1 MKKITITS
9 AIIISGMMGFS
20 AAAQTSQN
28 DAALKALF
36 DQANYWHEK
45 AHNDRA
51 NESLNKVLMVD
62 PNNTQAL
69 YLMSLWA
76 QQNGNLQEASQ
87 WRTRLAKTDPNSS
100 LLQALDNA
108 KQIEKIPAGT
118 LALAR
123 QQARSGNIPAA
134 MATWHTLFSGDTPPP
149 GLAAE
154 YYLTKGSDK
163 ATYSEAVAD
172 LQRFTAQNP
181 DDVSARVALGKMLTW
196 REGTRRDGISMLEQT
211 ATGSKDA
218 DDGLRQA
225 LLWLSP
231 AANDAQS
238 YETFIQRHPQD
249 KEVQAHYRNT
259 LGDAAKTEGFNALNS
274 GDNAQAK
281 SQFEQALQSNP
292 EDADALAGMGYL
304 AQRSGDYQAA
314 SQYLSRSASL
324 GGDASAQRKKQADD
338 AAFFGQLSQ
347 AQQAFKAGNISQ
359 ALALSAPLTQG
370 GGDQAISAKLF
381 RADVLRQS
389 KDYPQA
395 EQAFRDIIS
404 LQPQNAQAREN
415 LYYVLKEQ
423 NKTAEADAVLRTLPA
438 TVQARL
444 QPRVV
449 TGLPSDPI
457 RQQGERLAAAGNTT
471 EAIAT
476 LRQGVTR
483 YPNDP
488 WMRLSLA
495 RLLQKSGY
503 DGEAATIMQPAS
515 RVGADTNALYASALF
530 ASENGS
536 WPQAQSLLSRI
547 PASSQSAQMRELSQ
561 RVNYNLNITTAENYL
576 AQGNT
581 VAAANTLKALASRP
595 PQSPIDAGKLA
606 KLLAR
611 SGDVSGAVAVVRS
624 NMQKGVQGNAGDYAD
639 QIAVLNQAGLTSE
652 AQRFI
657 SDPALQARST
667 PTQLADARI
676 GYVINEADALR
687 EQGNYAAAYD
697 KLIGALQNDPKNTD
711 LMFAMARLYQSG
723 KMNKEAGVVYDYLMT
738 HDSADQDARVG
749 AIDVA
754 LAENNI
760 ERAKQLSIGLKANQS
775 PERLFLLA
783 RLAEATG
790 NHQQAMTYLRSAR
803 ARLLGMQVGG
813 SDSTPMAGGLLLAD
827 NPFIGNSPTGSLPVT
842 HAMPWQVTQK
852 AADPGTV
859 LPGIMRTDLPQDTA
873 QNRMLRQVDDM
884 MKDLD
889 QTTGMWVQGGINVR
903 GRDGESGTSKLTEAR
918 APISWSAVPFGESR
932 FEFTATPVVLNSG
945 NASGD
950 AWRRYGSNPLSNA
963 ASNMLTTVK
972 SEQKAIATATA
983 TMTDVQREEYFA
995 ANPGAKALLEM
1006 KPLDNNDFNLTSAD
1020 GLDSLRNLLGYDEG
1034 RVAQYLEASNLK
1046 PNVNQPGDAST
1057 DSKNASGVELS
1068 MALTGDNYRADI
1080 GTTPLGQDLNTLV
1093 GGIRWA
1099 PKLTDYLSLIL
1110 TAERRAVKDSLLSY
1124 VGLVDSY
1131 SGKTWGRVTKNGGSL
1146 QLSYDDG
1153 DAGFYAGGGGY
1164 SYTGENVAS
1173 NTSVNAG
1180 AGVYLRPYHDN
1191 YRQLQTGLSLSW
1203 MNYSKD
1209 LSYFTFGQGGYFS
1222 PQNYISIAFPVEY
1235 SQTFNNWKAK
1245 LGGSLGYQSY
1255 TQDGSDYFPT
1265 NKVWQDTLAG
1275 AVQGGFAK
1283 EAHHNGAT
1291 QNGMGYS
1298 MRAGL
1303 DYNLNKDMIIG
1314 GEVGY
1319 DTFGSYNESTAGVY
1333 FRYMLGRN

>member
-9 AIIISGMMGFS
+9 AILISGMMSFS
-20 AAAQTSQN
+20 TAAQTSQN

-87 WRTRLAKTDPNSS
+87 WRTRLAKTDPNSP

-108 KQIEKIPAGT
+108 KQLEQVPPGS

-154 YYLTKGSDK
+154 YYLTKGSDN
-163 ATYSEAVAD
+163 ASYPQAVAE

-181 DDVSARVALGKMLTW
+181 GDISARVALGKMLTW
-196 REGTRRDGISMLEQT
+196 REGTRRDGISLLEQT
-211 ATGSKDA
+211 ASGNKEA
-218 DDGLRQA
+218 DDSLRQA
-225 LLWLSP
+225 LLWLAPTTS
-231 AANDAQS
+231 DTQS

-274 GDNAQAK
+274 GDNTQAQR
-281 SQFEQALQSNP
+281 QFEQVLQSNP

-324 GGDASAQRKKQADD
+324 GGEASAERKKQADD

-347 AQQAFKAGNISQ
+347 AQQAFKAGNVSQ
-359 ALALSAPLTQG
+359 ALALSAPLAQAG
-370 GGDQAISAKLF
+370 GEQAISAKLF

-395 EQAFRDIIS
+395 EQTLREIVN

-423 NKTAEADAVLRTLPA
+423 NKSTEAETVLRTLPA
-438 TVQARL
+438 TLQARL

-457 RQQGERLAAAGNTT
+457 RQQAERLAAAGNTT
-471 EAIAT
+471 DAIAT
-476 LRQGVTR
+476 LRQGVAR

-495 RLLQKSGY
+495 RLLQKTGY

-515 RVGADTNALYASALF
+515 RVGAESNSLYAAALF

-536 WPQAQSLLSRI
+536 WPQAQGLLSRI
-547 PASSQSAQMRELSQ
+547 PAAAQSAQMRELSQ
-561 RVNYNLNITTAENYL
+561 RVNYNLNIATAENYL
-576 AQGNT
+576 AQGNA
-581 VAAANTLKALASRP
+581 VAAANTLKALASRS
-595 PQSPIDAGKLA
+595 PQSPVDAGKLA
-606 KLLAR
+606 RLLAK
-611 SGDVSGAVAVVRS
+611 SGDLNGAVAVVRG
-624 NMQKGVQGNAGDYAD
+624 NMQQGVQGNAGDYAD
-639 QIAVLNQAGLTSE
+639 QIAVLNEAGLTSE
-652 AQRFI
+652 AQRFV

-667 PTQLADARI
+667 PTQLANVRN
-676 GYVINEADALR
+676 GYIVNEVDTLR

-697 KLIGALQNDPKNTD
+697 KLIHALQSDPQNTD

-738 HDSADQDARVG
+738 RDTANQEARVG
-749 AIDVA
+749 AINVA
-754 LAENNI
+754 LAESDI
-760 ERAKQLSIGLKANQS
+760 ERAKQLATGLQANQS

-783 RLAEATG
+783 RLAEASG
-790 NHQQAMTYLRSAR
+790 NHQQALTYLRSAR
-803 ARLLGMQVGG
+803 GRLLGMQLDGR
-813 SDSTPMAGGLLLAD
+813 DATPMAGGLLLAD
-827 NPFIGNSPTGSLPVT
+827 NPFIGNSPGSSMPAT
-842 HAMPWQVTQK
+842 HALPWQVSQK

-884 MKDLD
+884 MRELD
-889 QTTGMWVQGGINVR
+889 QTTGMWMQGGINVR

-932 FEFTATPVVLNSG
+932 FEFTATPVVLNTG
-945 NASGD
+945 NAAGD

-963 ASNMLTTVK
+963 ASNLLTTFK
-972 SEQKAIATATA
+972 NEQKDIATRLA
-983 TMTDVQREEYFA
+983 TMTDVQRAEYFA
-995 ANPGAKALLEM
+995 ANPGAKALSEM
-1006 KPLDNNDFNLTSAD
+1006 APLDNKDFNLASAD
-1020 GLDSLRNLLGYDEG
+1020 GLDSLRSLLGYDEG

-1080 GTTPLGQDLNTLV
+1080 GTTPLGQDLNTVV
-1093 GGIRWA
+1093 GGIRWS

-1124 VGLVDSY
+1124 VGLEDSY

-1173 NTSVNAG
+1173 NTSMNAG

-1235 SQTFNNWKAK
+1235 SQSFNNWKAK

-1255 TQDGSDYFPT
+1255 SQDGSDYFPT
-1265 NKVWQDTLAG
+1265 NKIWQQTLEG
-1275 AVQGGFAK
+1275 AVENGFAK
-1283 EAHHNGAT
+1283 ESRYNGAT

-1298 MRAGL
+1298 MKAGL
-1303 DYNLNKDMIIG
+1303 DYNLNKDMTIG

>member
-1 MKKITITS
+1 MKKIIVPS
-9 AIIISGMMGFS
+9 AILISGMMGFS

-51 NESLNKVLMVD
+51 SESLNKVLMVD
-62 PNNTQAL
+62 PNNAQAL
-69 YLMSLWA
+69 YLMSLWE
-76 QQNGNLQEASQ
+76 QQSGNLQEASK
-87 WRTRLAKTDPNSS
+87 WRTRLAKADPNSS

-108 KQIEKIPAGT
+108 KQLEQVPAGS

-123 QQARSGNIPAA
+123 QQAQSGNIPAA
-134 MATWHTLFSGDTPPP
+134 MATWHTLFSGDTPPA

-154 YYLTKGSDK
+154 YYLTKGSDN
-163 ATYSEAVAD
+163 ATYSEALAD

-181 DDVSARVALGKMLTW
+181 GDISARVALGKMLTW
-196 REGTRRDGISMLEQT
+196 REGTRRDGIALLEQT
-211 ATGSKDA
+211 ASGNKEA

-225 LLWLSP
+225 LLWLAP
-231 AANDAQS
+231 TTNDTQS
-238 YETFIQRHPQD
+238 YETYIQRHPQD

-259 LGDAAKTEGFNALNS
+259 LGDAAKTEGYNALNS
-274 GDNAQAK
+274 GDNAQAQR
-281 SQFEQALQSNP
+281 QFEQALQSNP

-314 SQYLSRSASL
+314 SQYLTRSASL
-324 GGDASAQRKKQADD
+324 GGDASAERKKQADD
-338 AAFFGQLSQ
+338 AAFYGQLSQ
-347 AQQAFKAGNISQ
+347 AQQAFKAGNVSQ
-359 ALALSAPLTQG
+359 ALALSTPLTQVG
-370 GGDQAISAKLF
+370 GEQGISAKLF

-395 EQAFRDIIS
+395 EQAFRDIIN

-423 NKTAEADAVLRTLPA
+423 NKTAEADTLLRTLPA

-476 LRQGVTR
+476 LRQGVAR
-483 YPNDP
+483 YPSDP

-515 RVGADTNALYASALF
+515 RVGADTNSLYAAALF
-530 ASENGS
+530 ASENDS

-547 PASSQSAQMRELSQ
+547 PASAQTPQIRDLTQ
-561 RVNYNLNITTAENYL
+561 RVHYNLNIATAENYL
-576 AQGNT
+576 AQGNS

-595 PQSPIDAGKLA
+595 PQAPVDAGKLA
-606 KLLAR
+606 KLLAK
-611 SGDVSGAVAVVRS
+611 SGDVTSAVAVVRG
-624 NMQKGVQGNAGDYAD
+624 NMQKGVQGNVGDYAD

-667 PTQLADARI
+667 PTQLADARL
-676 GYVINEADALR
+676 GHVINEADTLR

-738 HDSADQDARVG
+738 HDSADQAARVG
-749 AIDVA
+749 AINIA
-754 LAENNI
+754 LSENNI
-760 ERAKQLSIGLKANQS
+760 ERAKQLSIGLKPDQS

-790 NHQQAMTYLRSAR
+790 NNQQALTYLRSAR

-813 SDSTPMAGGLLLAD
+813 RDSTPMAGGILLAD
-827 NPFIGNSPTGSLPVT
+827 NPFIGNSTSGSLAAT
-842 HAMPWQVTQK
+842 HAMPWQVTQT

-859 LPGIMRTDLPQDTA
+859 LPGIMRTDLPLDTT

-884 MKDLD
+884 MKELD
-889 QTTGMWVQGGINVR
+889 QSTGMWMQGGITVR

-932 FEFTATPVVLNSG
+932 FEFTATPVVLSSG
-945 NASGD
+945 SAAGD
-950 AWRRYGSNPLSNA
+950 AWRRSGSNPLSNA
-963 ASNMLTTVK
+963 ASNLA
-972 SEQKAIATATA
+972 SAIEAEQVSFNGMNETEKATYLAN
-983 TMTDVQREEYFA
+983 
-995 ANPGAKALLEM
+995 NPGAQNILALDPQDLQSY
-1006 KPLDNNDFNLTSAD
+1006 NLTNPD
-1020 GLDSLRNLLGYDEG
+1020 DLERLKGLIGYGQQD
-1034 RVAQYLEASNLK
+1034 ANAYLK
-1046 PNVNQPGDAST
+1046 KIGQKINVNQATNQST

-1080 GTTPLGQDLNTLV
+1080 GTTPLGQDLNTVV
-1093 GGIRWA
+1093 GGIRWS
-1099 PKLTDYLSLIL
+1099 PKLTDYLSLIF

-1124 VGLVDSY
+1124 VGLEDSY

-1235 SQTFNNWKAK
+1235 SQNFNNVKAR

-1255 TQDGSDYFPT
+1255 SQDGSDYFPT
-1265 NKVWQDTLAG
+1265 NKVWQNTLES
-1275 AVQGGFAK
+1275 AVQSGFAK
-1283 EAHHNGAT
+1283 EARYNGTT

-1298 MRAGL
+1298 MKAGL
-1303 DYNLNKDMIIG
+1303 DYNLNKDMTIG
-1314 GEVGY
+1314 GEIGY